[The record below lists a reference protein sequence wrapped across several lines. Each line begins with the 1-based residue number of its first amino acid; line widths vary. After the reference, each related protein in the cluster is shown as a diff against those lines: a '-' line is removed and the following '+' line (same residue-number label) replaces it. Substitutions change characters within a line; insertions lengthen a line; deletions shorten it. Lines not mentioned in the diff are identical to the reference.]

1 MVLFAWTLEIRP
13 RILLFID
20 CRLVDF
26 NHPMSRAGSA
36 VQPRTVLLVTG
47 GLEAGGGGTKA
58 QSNIPSAHL
67 AQCVTVWSVY
77 RVDTTLGPIT
87 AVC

>member
-1 MVLFAWTLEIRP
+1 MSWT
-13 RILLFID
+13 
-20 CRLVDF
+20 
-26 NHPMSRAGSA
+26 GSA

-47 GLEAGGGGTKA
+47 GPEAGGGGTKA

-67 AQCVTVWSVY
+67 AAVWSVSSVECVY

-87 AVC
+87 DVC

>member
-1 MVLFAWTLEIRP
+1 MSWT
-13 RILLFID
+13 
-20 CRLVDF
+20 
-26 NHPMSRAGSA
+26 GSA

-67 AQCVTVWSVY
+67 AQCSVSSVECGY

-87 AVC
+87 DVC

>member
-1 MVLFAWTLEIRP
+1 MPTRGTTVVLFAWTLEI
-13 RILLFID
+13 ILLSIN

-26 NHPMSRAGSA
+26 NHPMSWAGSA

-47 GLEAGGGGTKA
+47 GPEAGGGGTKA

-67 AQCVTVWSVY
+67 AAVCLVWSVA
-77 RVDTTLGPIT
+77 IEWIQH
-87 AVC
+87 